1 MKFELETETS
11 PEGENISESEPVE
24 SQPSNNEVPADT
36 LNYYI
41 NQCNISMFILLALG
55 FVGGCLIGSKFIGGL
70 WNK

>member
-1 MKFELETETS
+1 MNYELETETS
-11 PEGENISESEPVE
+11 PEGEHISDSESVE
-24 SQPSNNEVPADT
+24 SQPSNELSADT

>member
-1 MKFELETETS
+1 MIVEF
-11 PEGENISESEPVE
+11 EGENVDVTEPVE
-24 SQPSNNEVPADT
+24 SQPSNEVPADT

-41 NQCNISMFILLALG
+41 NVCNIGMFVLLAIG